1 MSDDLLGDFKNLS
14 YLFEMLV
21 EEISIII
28 GSLESSHLPGLLE
41 GKDLLLDLLVGQHLL
56 YIKEI
61 ISL

>member
-1 MSDDLLGDFKNLS
+1 VSDDLLGDFKNLS